1 MRVLFVTS
9 EMAGLYKIGGLGDVS
24 RSLPVALKKL
34 RVDIRVAM
42 PYYKAIEL
50 ERVHCVGQIAVDFDG
65 KRELVFIF
73 ESKIP
78 DTTVPIYLFR
88 HPKLNDYHGDEIVGK
103 FAFFSCCVGRLY
115 ECAPQVLGGKLDI
128 VHCHDW
134 HTALVP
140 LLLGESN
147 KLLREKETLDSI
159 RIKTILTI
167 HNLLYQGSAPVSLI
181 KTLKLP
187 KKIFHVFQ
195 TKKGP
200 SVKLLREGLEHA
212 DVIST
217 VSPTYA
223 AEILTGDY
231 GEHVNEV
238 LHRRRGD
245 VVGILNGIDDATW
258 DPRDDTSLPVH
269 YSRDDVCDGKQ
280 ANKEYLQRTLRL
292 PVAKLPM
299 VGFVGRLEVRQKGID
314 ILIAALT
321 HLLPDGVQVIILGTG
336 PKKIKQTLVTFA
348 KKYPDHFVFVPTF
361 DERLARRIYAG
372 ADILVVPSKFEPC
385 GLTQMIA
392 MRYGTIPI
400 VRKTGG
406 LADTVTDPSAGSG
419 PGTGFVF
426 DDYTESAL
434 LAKMKEA
441 IDVWNTNPKKWS
453 RMAQRC
459 MRQDFSWLVSAK
471 KYKALYKRLLKS
483 SCSK

>member
-9 EMAGLYKIGGLGDVS
+9 ELAGLYKIGGLGDVS
-24 RSLPVALKKL
+24 RSLPIALKKL

-50 ERVHCVGQIAVDFDG
+50 KAVHCVGQIAVTFDG

-73 ESKIP
+73 ASTIP
-78 DTTVPIYLFR
+78 DSHMPLYLFR
-88 HPKLNDYHGDEIVGK
+88 HPKLDEYHGDDIVAK
-103 FAFFSCCVGRLY
+103 FAFFSCCIARLY
-115 ECAPQVLGGKLDI
+115 EFAPAVLGGKLDI

-147 KLLREKETLDSI
+147 KLRREQETLESI
-159 RIKTILTI
+159 RTKTILTI
-167 HNLLYQGSAPVSLI
+167 HNLLYQGSAPVSLM
-181 KTLKLP
+181 KTLNLP
-187 KKIFHVFQ
+187 KRMFHILP

-200 SVKLLREGLEHA
+200 RIKLFREGLEHA

-223 AEILTGDY
+223 KEILTGDY
-231 GEHVNEV
+231 GQHVNEV
-238 LHRRRGD
+238 LRRRRGD

-269 YSRDDVCDGKQ
+269 YSQGDVLTGKQ
-280 ANKEYLQRTLRL
+280 ANKEYLQRTLKL
-292 PVAKLPM
+292 PVAKMPM
-299 VGFVGRLEVRQKGID
+299 LGFVGRLEVRQKGID
-314 ILIAALT
+314 ILIAALG
-321 HLLPDGVQVIILGTG
+321 HLLPASRQGGPDGAQVIILGTG
-336 PKKIKQTLVTFA
+336 PKKIKQTLAAIA

-372 ADILVVPSKFEPC
+372 ADMLVVPSKFEPC

-406 LADTVTDPSAGSG
+406 LADTVVDGK
-419 PGTGFVF
+419 TGFVF
-426 DDYTESAL
+426 EDYNETAL
-434 LAKMKEA
+434 LGKLKEA
-441 IDVWNTNPKKWS
+441 MTLWNTNPNKWS
-453 RMAQRC
+453 RLAGRC

-471 KYKALYKRLLKS
+471 KYKALYKKLVKQ
-483 SCSK
+483 

>member
-9 EMAGLYKIGGLGDVS
+9 ELAGLYKIGGLGDVS
-24 RSLPVALKKL
+24 RSLPIALKKL
-34 RVDIRVAM
+34 GVDVRVAM
-42 PYYKAIEL
+42 PYYKAIKL
-50 ERVHCVGQIAVDFDG
+50 ASVHCVGQIAVDFSG

-78 DTTVPIYLFR
+78 DTQVPIYLFR
-88 HPKLNDYHGDEIVGK
+88 HPKLDEYHGDDIIEK
-103 FAFFSCCVGRLY
+103 FAFFSCCIVRLY
-115 ECAPQVLGGKLDI
+115 EFAPQVLGGKPDI

-147 KLLREKETLDSI
+147 KLRREKETLESI
-159 RIKTILTI
+159 RTKTVLTI
-167 HNLLYQGSAPVSLI
+167 HNLLYQGTAPVSLI
-181 KTLKLP
+181 KTLNLP
-187 KKIFHVFQ
+187 KHIFHILT

-200 SVKLLREGLEHA
+200 TIKLFREGLEHA

-223 AEILTGDY
+223 KEILTGDY

-238 LHRRRGD
+238 LRRRRGS
-245 VVGILNGIDDATW
+245 VVGIVNGIDDAVW
-258 DPRDDTSLPVH
+258 DPKSDVSLPVH
-269 YSRDDVCDGKQ
+269 YGQGDMLPGKQ
-280 ANKEYLQRTLRL
+280 ANKEYLQRTLKL
-292 PVAKLPM
+292 LVAKTPL

-314 ILIAALT
+314 ILIEALG
-321 HLLPDGVQVIILGTG
+321 HLLPNGVQVIILGTG
-336 PKKIKQTLVTFA
+336 PAKIKQTLAVFA

-372 ADILVVPSKFEPC
+372 ADFLVVPSKFEPC

-406 LADTVTDPSAGSG
+406 LADTVTEGK
-419 PGTGFVF
+419 TGFVF
-426 DDYTESAL
+426 EDYNETAL
-434 LAKMKEA
+434 LGKLKEA
-441 IDVWNTNPKKWS
+441 ITLWNTHPGMWS
-453 RMAQRC
+453 RMARRC
-459 MRQDFSWLVSAK
+459 MRQDFSWLASAK
-471 KYKALYKRLLKS
+471 KYKALYSRLYKR
-483 SCSK
+483 

>member
-24 RSLPVALKKL
+24 LSLPIALKKL

-50 ERVHCVGQIAVDFDG
+50 KNVHCAGQIAVDFDG

-73 ESKIP
+73 ESTIP
-78 DTTVPIYLFR
+78 NSQVPLYLFR
-88 HPKLNDYHGDEIVGK
+88 HPKLDDYRGDDIVAK
-103 FAFFSCCVGRLY
+103 FAFFSCCIGRLY
-115 ECAPQVLGGKLDI
+115 EFAPQVLGGKLDI

-147 KLLREKETLDSI
+147 KLRREQETLESI
-159 RIKTILTI
+159 RTKTILTI

-181 KTLKLP
+181 KTLNLP
-187 KKIFHVFQ
+187 KRIFHVLS

-200 SVKLLREGLEHA
+200 RIKLFREGLEHA
-212 DVIST
+212 DIIST

-223 AEILTGDY
+223 KEILTGDY
-231 GEHVNEV
+231 GKHVNEV
-238 LHRRRGD
+238 LRRRRGD
-245 VVGILNGIDDATW
+245 VVGILNGIDENVW
-258 DPRDDTSLPVH
+258 DPRHDISVPVH
-269 YSRDDVCDGKQ
+269 YSRDDVLSGKQ
-280 ANKEYLQRTLRL
+280 ANKEYLQRTLKL
-292 PVAKLPM
+292 PVAKMPLI
-299 VGFVGRLEVRQKGID
+299 GFVGRLEVRQKGID
-314 ILIAALT
+314 ILIASLT
-321 HLLPDGVQVIILGTG
+321 HLLPDGAQVIILGTG
-336 PKKIKQTLVTFA
+336 PKKIKQTLAAFA

-406 LADTVTDPSAGSG
+406 LADTVVDGK
-419 PGTGFVF
+419 TGFVF
-426 DDYTESAL
+426 EDYTETAL
-434 LAKMKEA
+434 LRKLKEA
-441 IDVWNTNPKKWS
+441 ISVWTDEPKRWS
-453 RMAQRC
+453 RMAQRD
-459 MRQDFSWLVSAK
+459 MRQNFSWAVSAK
-471 KYKALYKRLLKS
+471 KYKALYARLYKR
-483 SCSK
+483 